1 MEDKKD
7 MLREQE
13 AASKAASVSADTAPK
28 ADEAAED
35 EDEDSLNLKL
45 KKPYK
50 FEGKE
55 YTEIDL
61 SGLEDL
67 SAADMIAVN
76 KYMDRTATGIQV
88 MPEVSLEY
96 ACVLASK
103 ASKLPVEF
111 FTGLPP
117 KQAIKVKNRV
127 MGFLFGAE

>member
-35 EDEDSLNLKL
+35 EDEDSLILKL

>member
-13 AASKAASVSADTAPK
+13 AASKAASVSADTTPK

-35 EDEDSLNLKL
+35 EDEDSLIIKL

-96 ACVLASK
+96 ACVFARK
-103 ASKLPVEF
+103 ATKLPVEF
-111 FTGLPP
+111 FTNLPP